1 MSSHSLIVARAVS
14 LGAPCHTAWPR
25 ARDKW
30 PREKEEIHQ
39 TTCRAIILPVMQRRR
54 QPATKNLTT
63 KCLRCIAQIV
73 LGNFRWAEHQRATEG
88 EWWVSTAEY
97 TYICIWCDDDE
108 ARAWD
113 PQARHHTHTH
123 MRLRRRIGGNENRL
137 SCWVVCLWQTYYPW
151 MMVQQAKVFGD
162 WWTLGSYSDIAA
174 RGARVRSLW
183 AFLDVI
189 YIAHSSHRLVNRMD
203 WLIVWPL
210 YRKTLW
216 FINACGNLLE
226 WGTINENLHRNAV
239 IAGVS

>member
-14 LGAPCHTAWPR
+14 LGAPCHNAWPR

-113 PQARHHTHTH
+113 PQARHHTRTHTCGYVVVLAA
-123 MRLRRRIGGNENRL
+123 MKTD
-137 SCWVVCLWQTYYPW
+137 WVVGLCVCDRHTTHE
-151 MMVQQAKVFGD
+151 
-162 WWTLGSYSDIAA
+162 WWCNKQRFLGIDGRLGAIPTSPHGEHVCAHCERFLTLSI
-174 RGARVRSLW
+174 
-183 AFLDVI
+183 
-189 YIAHSSHRLVNRMD
+189 
-203 WLIVWPL
+203 
-210 YRKTLW
+210 
-216 FINACGNLLE
+216 
-226 WGTINENLHRNAV
+226 
-239 IAGVS
+239 